1 MSGFLDILLG
11 KRLTSADESE
21 HRVGVLTGIPLLGLD
36 ALGSAAYGPEA
47 ALTVLIPI
55 GAAGLAYISP
65 LTGII
70 LGLLLILSMSYRQT
84 IFAYPQGGGGYTVA
98 RENLGM
104 RIALLAAAALMLDYV
119 LNVSVGIAAGVGALV
134 SAIPA
139 LHRYVLPLCLAILV
153 FITLVN
159 LRGVK
164 ESGTAF
170 AGPTYLF
177 VISLLLVMG
186 WGVAE
191 TIFHHGAPAASTIH
205 TAPALTAGA
214 KSASVWLLLRAFAS
228 GCTAMTGVE
237 AISNGVPAF
246 KDPAPKRAALALL
259 AISIILG
266 VLLANVAYLAHV
278 DGIMATDPNSPA
290 YQSILSQIVA
300 KIAGR
305 GWIYYVTMG
314 SVLTVLCLSANTS
327 FAGFPRLCRLVAE
340 DGYLPNAF
348 ANTGRRLVYSEGIVV
363 LAILTGAIL
372 VMFGGVTDRLI
383 PLFAIGAFLTF
394 TLSQAGMVHH
404 WLRRRHEASGNARS
418 IGLQLS
424 VNLLGA
430 IVTAIALVI
439 IIVAKFK
446 DGAWVTLILVPAAL
460 YLFYRVK
467 SHYER
472 VAEQIRNFQPLDL
485 THLQPPIVVIPM
497 QEWSQV
503 SCRAL
508 RYALKQSHDV
518 HVLHIKTEDVPH
530 PDNLTDHWENLV
542 VRPCREAGINP
553 PELNVI
559 NSPYRRLFQPLID
572 QTKSLLLENPG
583 RQLVVII
590 PELVESRWWQYLLHN
605 QRAAVLKARLL
616 LSREDRIVVASVP
629 WYLDHES
636 NPCD

>member
-1 MSGFLDILLG
+1 M
-11 KRLTSADESE
+11 
-21 HRVGVLTGIPLLGLD
+21 LTGIPLLGLD

-47 ALTVLIPI
+47 ALTVLIPL

-65 LTGII
+65 LTGIL
-70 LGLLLILSMSYRQT
+70 LGLLLILSLSYRQT

-134 SAIPA
+134 SAVPS
-139 LHRYVLPLCLAILV
+139 LHKFLLPLCLIILV
-153 FITLVN
+153 LITIVN

-164 ESGTAF
+164 ESGAAF
-170 AGPTYLF
+170 APPTYLF
-177 VISLLLVMG
+177 VVSLILVMG
-186 WGVAE
+186 WGIAE
-191 TIFHHGAPAASTIH
+191 TIFHHGAFGHSAAH
-205 TAPALTAGA
+205 AAPALTAGA

-246 KDPAPKRAALALL
+246 KAPAPKHAALALL

-266 VLLANVAYLAHV
+266 VLLAGVAYLAHV

-290 YQSILSQIVA
+290 YQSILSQIVSR
-300 KIAGR
+300 IAGR

-314 SVLTVLCLSANTS
+314 SVLAVLCLSANTS
-327 FAGFPRLCRLVAE
+327 FAGFPRLCRLIAE

-363 LAILTGAIL
+363 LAVLTGLLL

-394 TLSQAGMVHH
+394 TLSQAGMVKH
-404 WLRRRHEASGNARS
+404 WLKHGRGSDSKSKNIALPLS
-418 IGLQLS
+418 I
-424 VNLLGA
+424 NLIGA
-430 IVTAIALVI
+430 IVTAIAFVI

-446 DGAWVTLILVPAAL
+446 DGAWVTLILVPGAL
-460 YLFYRVK
+460 LVFQRVK
-467 SHYER
+467 RHYER
-472 VAEQIRNFQPLDL
+472 VADQTRNFEPLDL
-485 THLQPPIVVIPM
+485 SHLQQPIVVIPM
-497 QEWSQV
+497 QEWNQV

-508 RYALKQSHDV
+508 RYALKQSQDV
-518 HVLHIKTEDVPH
+518 RVVHIQSDDMPH
-530 PDNLTDHWENLV
+530 PDNLADHWDEYV
-542 VRPCREAGINP
+542 VRPCQAAGLTP
-553 PELNVI
+553 PQLNVI
-559 NSPYRRLFQPLID
+559 SSPYRRLFQPLLD
-572 QTKSLLLENPG
+572 QTKSLLREHPG

-629 WYLDHES
+629 WYLDQAAA
-636 NPCD
+636 PCD